1 MFLWQV
7 KRIIKSGFKQVWRFR
22 KVKFVALAM
31 ATLLL
36 VTSFIPA
43 VAQNHVP
50 QQNQIVQTNLL
61 QQGKEL
67 YQGGRLA
74 EAVIV
79 WQKARDNYQ
88 QQVAILNQVQAL
100 NYLTLVYQ
108 DLGKWT
114 EAQEAIATSLEL
126 LQSQSNLTSKGL
138 ALLAQTLNNK
148 GSWQLAR
155 GQTELA
161 LETWKQAATI
171 YEEAGSD
178 QGRLGSQINQAQAM
192 QVLGQH
198 RQARGLLETIYQQ
211 LQSQPDSSLK
221 ADGLRS
227 LGRAL
232 QTVGDLRQAKAIL
245 EESWS
250 ISEGLKATEDIGATI
265 FSLANIARDLKQY
278 QVALDYYQEVARVAQ
293 NPILVLQSQLNQL
306 SLLITLN
313 QRNKTASLIPS
324 IQSQISNLPPSRALV
339 YARINLAES
348 LMKLSSQSNYSAQV
362 AKLLA
367 QGIKEAK
374 QLPDPRAEAAALNQL
389 GKLYGQ
395 KQQWSESAQVT
406 QQALYIAQTINADD
420 LVARSSWQLGKA
432 LDKENEID
440 QAIAAYEEA
449 WETLQKLRGDL
460 VSVNSDIQFDFQES
474 VEPVYRELVSL
485 LLQADDNQ
493 DNLQQARQV
502 IEALQ
507 LAEIEDFFQ
516 EACLQARPVELESLD
531 AKAAVIYP
539 IILPDRLEVIL
550 SLPDQPLK
558 HYATQLTSDQVN
570 RVLQKLYS
578 SFYLG
583 YSNEER
589 LKLAQQVY
597 GWLIQSAEED
607 LASNN
612 IQTLVFVLDGFLRS
626 LPMNALYDGKQYLIE
641 KYSIALS
648 PGLQL
653 LPQARSRAKLQAL
666 TAGLTE
672 ARAGF
677 PPLPGV
683 AVEVKQI
690 SSDLNRAKVL
700 LDKDFTRP
708 AFQNQVQGK
717 DFGIVHL
724 ATHGQFSSDP
734 EQTFLL
740 TWDDRIKVRD
750 FARLFQEK
758 GQGAKPV
765 ELLVLSA
772 CQTAAGDRRAALGL
786 AGFALRSGALSTVAT
801 LWSVND
807 QSTAELM
814 SEFYQQLTQVDANLT
829 KAESLRQAQLKL
841 LKNPLYNHPYYWAP
855 FVLVGNWL

>member
-1 MFLWQV
+1 MFLWQF
-7 KRIIKSGFKQVWRFR
+7 KRILKSSLKQVWWLR

-31 ATLLL
+31 TTLLL
-36 VTSFIPA
+36 VTSFVPA
-43 VAQNHVP
+43 VAQNDLP

-61 QQGKEL
+61 QQGKQL

-74 EAVIV
+74 EAVDV
-79 WQKARDNYQ
+79 WQEARNNYQ
-88 QQVAILNQVQAL
+88 QTGAIFNQVQAL

-114 EAQEAIATSLEL
+114 EAQEAIAISLEL

-138 ALLAQTLNNK
+138 ALLAQTLNNQ

-161 LETWKQAATI
+161 LETWKQATTI
-171 YEEAGSD
+171 YEEAGSE

-198 RQARGLLETIYQQ
+198 RQAQTLLEEIYQQ
-211 LQSQPDSSLK
+211 LQSQPDSHLK

-227 LGRAL
+227 LGRTL

-245 EESWS
+245 EESWH
-250 ISEGLKATEDIGATI
+250 ISESINATDDIGATI

-278 QVALDYYQEVARVAQ
+278 QVALDYYQEVVRVA
-293 NPILVLQSQLNQL
+293 PDPMIVLQSQLNQL
-306 SLLITLN
+306 SLLIAQNRGNEAT
-313 QRNKTASLIPS
+313 SLISS
-324 IQSQISNLPPSRALV
+324 IQSQFSNLSPSRALI

-348 LMKLSSQSNYSAQV
+348 LMKLSSQGPYSSQV

-367 QGIKEAK
+367 QGIQEAK
-374 QLPDPRAEAAALNQL
+374 QLQDSRAEAAALNQL

-440 QAIAAYEEA
+440 QAIAAYQEA

-583 YSNEER
+583 YSNDER

-597 GWLIQSAEED
+597 SWLIQSAEED

-683 AVEVKQI
+683 AVEVEQI
-690 SSDLNRAKVL
+690 SADLNRAKVL

-758 GQGAKPV
+758 GQGSKPV

-841 LKNPLYNHPYYWAP
+841 LKNPLYSHPYYWAP

>member
-1 MFLWQV
+1 MFLWEIKRTV
-7 KRIIKSGFKQVWRFR
+7 KYLFARTGFS
-22 KVKFVALAM
+22 KVKFVAWAI
-31 ATLLL
+31 ATLFV

-43 VAQNHVP
+43 VAQSPPLQH
-50 QQNQIVQTNLL
+50 NQIVQVNLL
-61 QQGKEL
+61 QQGKQL
-67 YQGGRLA
+67 YEGGRLA
-74 EAVIV
+74 EAATT
-79 WQKARDNYQ
+79 WQQVLDNYQ
-88 QQVAILNQVQAL
+88 QQDATLKQVQTL

-108 DLGKWT
+108 DLGKWS
-114 EAQEAIATSLEL
+114 EAKEAIAASLTL
-126 LQSQSNLTSKGL
+126 LQSQSELTSMGI
-138 ALLAQTLNNK
+138 ALWGQTFNNQ

-155 GQTELA
+155 GQTEAA
-161 LETWKQAATI
+161 LETWKQAAQK
-171 YEEAGSD
+171 YQEAGND
-178 QGRLGSQINQAQAM
+178 QGRLGSQINQAQAL
-192 QVLGQH
+192 QVLGQY
-198 RQARGLLETIYQQ
+198 RQAKSLLEKIEQQ
-211 LQSQPDSSLK
+211 LQSQPDSLLK

-232 QTVGDLRQAKAIL
+232 QTVGDLRQAKVIL
-245 EESWS
+245 EESWH
-250 ISEGLKATEDIGATI
+250 ISDRLNSTDDVSATI
-265 FSLANIARDLKQY
+265 FSLANVARNLGQE
-278 QVALDYYQEVARVAQ
+278 QVALDYYQEAAKTAQ
-293 NPILVLQSQLNQL
+293 NPIIVLQAQLNQL
-306 SLLITLN
+306 SLLVAQERLN
-313 QRNKTASLIPS
+313 DATQLIPS
-324 IQSQISNLPPSRALV
+324 IKAQIKNLPPNRALV
-339 YARINLAES
+339 YARVNFAES
-348 LMKLSSQSNYSAQV
+348 LMKFSSRANYDSEIAQ
-362 AKLLA
+362 LLA
-367 QGIKEAK
+367 EGVKEAK
-374 QLPDPRAEAAALNQL
+374 QLQDPRAEAAILNQL
-389 GKLYGQ
+389 GKLYSQ
-395 KQQWSESAQVT
+395 KQQWAEATEVT

-420 LVARSSWQLGKA
+420 LIARTSWQLGKVF
-432 LDKENEID
+432 KQENKT
-440 QAIAAYEEA
+440 QKAITSYQQA
-449 WETLQKLRGDL
+449 WETLQKLRSDL

-485 LLQADDNQ
+485 LLQAEDNQ

-516 EACLQARPVELESLD
+516 EACLEARPVELESLD

-539 IILPDRLEVIL
+539 IILSDRLEVIL

-558 HYATQLTSDQVN
+558 HYATQLDSQKVN
-570 RVLQKLYS
+570 NILQKLYS

-589 LKLAQQVY
+589 LQLAQQVY

-683 AVEVKQI
+683 AVEVEQI
-690 SSDLNRAKVL
+690 SADLNDPKVM
-700 LDKDFTRP
+700 LDENFTRL
-708 AFQNQVQGK
+708 AFQSQIQAK

-740 TWDDRIKVRD
+740 TWDDRIKVKD

-758 GQGAKPV
+758 GQGTKPV

-814 SEFYQQLTQVDANLT
+814 SEFYQQLTKVDVSLT